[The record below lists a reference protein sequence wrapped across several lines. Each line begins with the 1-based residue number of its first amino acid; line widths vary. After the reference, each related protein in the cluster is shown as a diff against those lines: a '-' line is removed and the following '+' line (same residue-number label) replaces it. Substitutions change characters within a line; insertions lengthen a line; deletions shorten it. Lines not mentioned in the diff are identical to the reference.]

1 MPGGESRFHE
11 QLHAGLDHKFT
22 WDSYALSYDRILLLM
37 PYYQEVIDRHVDALT
52 DTFPGPVVDLGAG
65 TGNLVERLIT
75 LGRSITAVDNSP
87 AMLDKLRSKHPSVA
101 LAFFLH
107 SSI

>member
-1 MPGGESRFHE
+1 MPWGESRFHE

-52 DTFPGPVVDLGAG
+52 DTFPGPVVDLEDEGAG
-65 TGNLVERLIT
+65 AGC
-75 LGRSITAVDNSP
+75 LGPPVHEDGGTPGAPRPQSP
-87 AMLDKLRSKHPSVA
+87 WYRCSRHGSP
-101 LAFFLH
+101 
-107 SSI
+107 